1 MGMAGQTHR
10 LAQTLGLTGEQ
21 VFFHETW
28 VPYADRQNWLL
39 DADAGVTTHFEHV
52 ETTFAFRTRLLDYLW
67 AGLPSSPPTATRSL
81 SSLQPSS
88 SAWWCPPEIRRR
100 WPRRR

>member
-21 VFFHETW
+21 VFFNETW
-28 VPYADRQNWLL
+28 MPYADRRNWLL

-52 ETTFAFRTRLLDYLW
+52 ETTFAFRTRLLTTC
-67 AGLPSSPPTATRSL
+67 GRG
-81 SSLQPSS
+81 
-88 SAWWCPPEIRRR
+88 CPRHHRRR
-100 WPRRR
+100 RVR